1 MLKVNELH
9 AGYGRIPILNGVNL
23 DVAEGQVL
31 GILGHNGMGKTT
43 LIKTLMGFIDTTQGT
58 IQLEGQDITR
68 ASPNRRARAGFGYV
82 PQGRDIFP
90 RMTVRDNLRFAVAA
104 SGSTSKTK
112 VDEILDQFQRLAPLM
127 DREGGALS
135 GGEQQILAIARCLCA
150 DPKLMFLDEPTEGI
164 QPSII
169 EQIAELLSMLKQKSQ
184 LTIVLVE
191 QNLEFV
197 SSLSDRVAI
206 IQKGTI
212 VNELAPSQLGEA
224 KVLDEFIGVTD

>member
-1 MLKVNELH
+1 MLKVTELH

-31 GILGHNGMGKTT
+31 GVLGHNGMGKTT

-150 DPKLMFLDEPTEGI
+150 NPKLMFLDEPTEGI

>member
-1 MLKVNELH
+1 MLKVKELH

-58 IQLEGQDITR
+58 IQLEGRDITR

-112 VDEILDQFQRLAPLM
+112 VDEILDQFQRLVPLM

-150 DPKLMFLDEPTEGI
+150 NPKLMFLDEPTEGI

>member
-1 MLKVNELH
+1 MLKVKELH

-58 IQLEGQDITR
+58 IQLEGRDITR

-150 DPKLMFLDEPTEGI
+150 NPKLMFLDEPTEGI

-184 LTIVLVE
+184 LTIVLDE

>member
-1 MLKVNELH
+1 MLKVKELH

-43 LIKTLMGFIDTTQGT
+43 LIKTLMGFIDTTEGT

-150 DPKLMFLDEPTEGI
+150 NPKLMFLDEPTEGI

>member
-9 AGYGRIPILNGVNL
+9 AGYGRIPILNGINL

>member
-1 MLKVNELH
+1 MLKVTELH

-112 VDEILDQFQRLAPLM
+112 VDEILDQFQRLVPLM

-150 DPKLMFLDEPTEGI
+150 NPKLMFLDEPTEGI

-191 QNLEFV
+191 QNLEFG

>member
-1 MLKVNELH
+1 MLTVQELH
-9 AGYGRIPILNGVNL
+9 SGYGRIPILNGINL
-23 DVAEGQVL
+23 KVAQGEVL

-43 LIKTLMGFIDTTQGT
+43 LIKTLMGFIDTTHGT
-58 IQLEGQDITR
+58 IELEGRDITR
-68 ASPNRRARAGFGYV
+68 ASPNKRARAGFGYV

-90 RMTVRDNLRFAVAA
+90 RMTVEDNLRFAIAA
-104 SGSTSKTK
+104 SGNPSKTK
-112 VDEILDQFQRLAPLM
+112 LDEILQQFQRLVPIM
-127 DREGGALS
+127 GREGGALS

-150 DPKLMFLDEPTEGI
+150 SPKLMFLDEPTEGI

-169 EQIAELLSMLKQKSQ
+169 EQIIDLLSTLRKKSQ

-206 IQKGTI
+206 IQKGKI
-212 VNELAPSQLGEA
+212 LNEFAPSRLEDA
-224 KVLDEFIGVTD
+224 KVLDDYIGVID

>member
-1 MLKVNELH
+1 MLKVKELH

-68 ASPNRRARAGFGYV
+68 ASPNKRARAGFGYV

-112 VDEILDQFQRLAPLM
+112 VDEILDQFQRLVPLM

-150 DPKLMFLDEPTEGI
+150 NPKLMFLDEPTEGI

-212 VNELAPSQLGEA
+212 VNEIAPSQLGEA

>member
-1 MLKVNELH
+1 MLKVTELH

-23 DVAEGQVL
+23 VVAEGQVL

>member
-9 AGYGRIPILNGVNL
+9 AGYGRIPILNGINL

-127 DREGGALS
+127 EREGGALS

>member
-1 MLKVNELH
+1 MLKVKELH

-68 ASPNRRARAGFGYV
+68 AAPNRRARAGFGYV

>member
-1 MLKVNELH
+1 MLKVKELH

-68 ASPNRRARAGFGYV
+68 ASPNKRARAGFGYV

-150 DPKLMFLDEPTEGI
+150 NPKLMFLDEPTEGI

>member
-1 MLKVNELH
+1 MLKVKELH

-150 DPKLMFLDEPTEGI
+150 NPKLMFLDEPTEGI

>member
-1 MLKVNELH
+1 MLKVKELH

-112 VDEILDQFQRLAPLM
+112 VDEILDQFQRLVPLM

>member
-1 MLKVNELH
+1 MLKVTELH

-150 DPKLMFLDEPTEGI
+150 NPKLMFLDEPTEGI

>member
-1 MLKVNELH
+1 MLKVTELH

-112 VDEILDQFQRLAPLM
+112 VDEILDQFQRLVPLM

-191 QNLEFV
+191 QNLEFG

>member
-1 MLKVNELH
+1 MLKVKELH

-104 SGSTSKTK
+104 SGRVAGVLLHPLYVDRGILLLQGFVHLVSVPPPNRSSPKPLHRRIQRFPAANTAGKHPPTQRSSPRASFDIPLPPPPNTTFSASFDITLSPST
-112 VDEILDQFQRLAPLM
+112 D
-127 DREGGALS
+127 
-135 GGEQQILAIARCLCA
+135 
-150 DPKLMFLDEPTEGI
+150 
-164 QPSII
+164 
-169 EQIAELLSMLKQKSQ
+169 
-184 LTIVLVE
+184 LTI
-191 QNLEFV
+191 
-197 SSLSDRVAI
+197 
-206 IQKGTI
+206 
-212 VNELAPSQLGEA
+212 
-224 KVLDEFIGVTD
+224 

>member
-1 MLKVNELH
+1 MLKVTELH

-112 VDEILDQFQRLAPLM
+112 VDEILDQFQRLVPLM

-150 DPKLMFLDEPTEGI
+150 NPKLMFLDEPTEGI

>member
-1 MLKVNELH
+1 MLKVKELH

-58 IQLEGQDITR
+58 NQLEGQDITR

-82 PQGRDIFP
+82 RQGRDIFP

-135 GGEQQILAIARCLCA
+135 GG
-150 DPKLMFLDEPTEGI
+150 
-164 QPSII
+164 
-169 EQIAELLSMLKQKSQ
+169 
-184 LTIVLVE
+184 
-191 QNLEFV
+191 
-197 SSLSDRVAI
+197 
-206 IQKGTI
+206 
-212 VNELAPSQLGEA
+212 
-224 KVLDEFIGVTD
+224 